1 LSVKQ
6 KLKIYV
12 DWNRRYVKFN
22 IILLLNDLYLLI
34 NNRTCFGLKWWLSS
48 GSS

>member
-1 LSVKQ
+1 VTQ

-12 DWNRRYVKFN
+12 DWNRWYVKLN
-22 IILLLNDLYLLI
+22 TILLLNDFYLLI
-34 NNRTCFGLKWWLSS
+34 NVRTCFGLKFWLSS